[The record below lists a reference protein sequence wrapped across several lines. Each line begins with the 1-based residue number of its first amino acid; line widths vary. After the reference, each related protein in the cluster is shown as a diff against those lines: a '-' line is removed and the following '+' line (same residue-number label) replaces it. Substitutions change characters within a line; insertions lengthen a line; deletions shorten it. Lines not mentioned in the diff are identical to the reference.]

1 MSPDCPDSLHGRG
14 CCHVNSSHFA
24 QAFAFAKGFFSARAL
39 AVSLAVGVMVVSAR
53 LRWVRQQ
60 VEEGAVA
67 YFTFGSA
74 AAHGRGKVKI
84 MIQHSAT
91 RTSPIA
97 RSLLL
102 DALASVEKRAAVSSV
117 VDRGHKHSNGCSEV
131 ALWFTDTASKVN
143 GGCSSSCNDVL
154 APVLS
159 PVDVADLAPLVG
171 DTIAVGRHAPSG
183 LPLQR
188 VSPPDL
194 TGSLSPLSTKGS
206 APSSFRGIVDE
217 TAESHAIVEPSVRVV
232 LKSCL
237 KPPSMSC
244 LEDVPVHVLH
254 NMMMA
259 AEDTLKSRRA
269 AYDSLKANSLELDPT
284 TLGLKLAIADE
295 AANDANNVAN
305 AATERWHAAFLR
317 ADGADG

>member
-1 MSPDCPDSLHGRG
+1 MI
-14 CCHVNSSHFA
+14 
-24 QAFAFAKGFFSARAL
+24 
-39 AVSLAVGVMVVSAR
+39 AR

-74 AAHGRGKVKI
+74 AAQGRGKVKI
-84 MIQHSAT
+84 MIQHTAT

-131 ALWFTDTASKVN
+131 ALWFSDTATKVN
-143 GGCSSSCNDVL
+143 GGSSSSCNG
-154 APVLS
+154 APAPALL
-159 PVDVADLAPLVG
+159 PADATDSAPPVG
-171 DTIAVGRHAPSG
+171 DMNAPSG
-183 LPLQR
+183 LPLLR
-188 VSPPDL
+188 VSPPDM
-194 TGSLSPLSTKGS
+194 TGF
-206 APSSFRGIVDE
+206 ADE
-217 TAESHAIVEPSVRVV
+217 TAEPHAIVEPSERVV

-244 LEDVPVHVLH
+244 LEDVPVHVLY

-269 AYDSLKANSLELDPT
+269 AYERMKALPLSHPNRSAIN
-284 TLGLKLAIADE
+284 LAIADE
-295 AANDANNVAN
+295 ASNDANHVAN
-305 AATERWHAAFLR
+305 EATERWHAAFLR
-317 ADGADG
+317 AGGADAHLHEDGS